1 MVGIG
6 KTPAQQS
13 HPNPNN
19 VILSAL
25 LVILS
30 ALLVILSALIVS
42 SWAQSKDL
50 YSLRCNPAG
59 RSFGSLCSLRM

>member
-19 VILSAL
+19 VM
-25 LVILS
+25 
-30 ALLVILSALIVS
+30 
-42 SWAQSKDL
+42 
-50 YSLRCNPAG
+50 PAEAG
-59 RSFGSLCSLRM
+59 IHL